1 MSDERNRIV
10 TLINHEANPIEI
22 FRQFETQRIE
32 LVCFPLKHCYY
43 DGDLRNYQFHSEHEM
58 VTRIVKSALLMGPY
72 RIISY
77 FANETNNKI
86 HRWVDTGNG
95 STQYLEMTAVFS
107 GRPNKELTGLI
118 NALKITITEGQDR
131 NVTLYITQVEPFKRI
146 TITKKDG
153 GYIDGLTESIG
164 SRKIFIRDG
173 KLNDREL
180 VYDYK
185 FGMKYTLSGSNEC
198 AIELRD
204 APDKLILVNPDY
216 YGSEAYFQRTR
227 DVITCKTHGDYLCLG
242 IGHGDSL
249 PDEDDNGLDCM
260 VFSNSDQRLTRLSGE
275 APLKVIEKSY
285 LKLYGSQFRSLGVKF
300 AVVDVTIEDA
310 PEKAKSNS
318 TSVFFFI
325 YSILITIVIFVK
337 LAFDFRL
344 IQRRN
349 YSLRDYVSLKLFKSS
364 I

>member
-1 MSDERNRIV
+1 MFVNKYFVLIFITLYDSIKSSNGFDPIVWRVLNENQKFDLQQPFGNETNFLIKARLNYETIEGSSNDFYIEESIFSDERNRIV

-164 SRKIFIRDG
+164 SRKIFFTITSIDSVSSIKIRDG

-227 DVITCKTHGDYLCLG
+227 
-242 IGHGDSL
+242 
-249 PDEDDNGLDCM
+249 
-260 VFSNSDQRLTRLSGE
+260 
-275 APLKVIEKSY
+275 
-285 LKLYGSQFRSLGVKF
+285 
-300 AVVDVTIEDA
+300 
-310 PEKAKSNS
+310 
-318 TSVFFFI
+318 
-325 YSILITIVIFVK
+325 
-337 LAFDFRL
+337 
-344 IQRRN
+344 
-349 YSLRDYVSLKLFKSS
+349 
-364 I
+364 